1 MFSGHGWYDERLK
14 RGFLAFRDSAAL
26 DADPFYDTYV
36 SHENLRTVLERL
48 SCKHVLLV
56 VDSCFSGTLDPMI
69 AMAGAR
75 PVNAPYGLVPRE
87 EYIERKLRYRTRRYI
102 TAGGR
107 EYVPD
112 GRPGHHS
119 PFVRK
124 MLEALR
130 SYGGSD
136 GILTLEEMLLYLERV
151 TPEPRSGELYG
162 NDPGSSFVFVAQ
174 SEESSG
180 ETADPTLGTVLIS
193 VSPPDARVVIDGAPE
208 YYAGLSRGFAAV
220 PTASKRRY
228 RLPVGVYGLRVS
240 SDGYVTNDR
249 SLRVTAGSIEVSVTL
264 QRQ

>member
-1 MFSGHGWYDERLK
+1 
-14 RGFLAFRDSAAL
+14 
-26 DADPFYDTYV
+26 
-36 SHENLRTVLERL
+36 
-48 SCKHVLLV
+48 
-56 VDSCFSGTLDPMI
+56 
-69 AMAGAR
+69 
-75 PVNAPYGLVPRE
+75 
-87 EYIERKLRYRTRRYI
+87 
-102 TAGGR
+102 
-107 EYVPD
+107 
-112 GRPGHHS
+112 
-119 PFVRK
+119 

-130 SYGGSD
+130 SYGGED

-174 SEESSG
+174 SEDSSG

-193 VSPPDARVVIDGAPE
+193 VSPPDARVVIDGDPE
-208 YYAGLSRGFAAV
+208 YYSGLSRGFAAV

-249 SLRVTAGSIEVSVTL
+249 SLRVTAGSSELTVTL